1 MNAGSQRFFSSGGIS
16 LLAPRAAL
24 PWTICVLF
32 YGDHADLCRRFLEA
46 LYRFT
51 DPAAFHLRAGM
62 NAVSEETTRLLHEA
76 AERYGNIT
84 LFPSK
89 QNLFKLPMMRRMFHD
104 PPPETDWTIWF
115 DDDSHVT
122 SAHWIMDL
130 ALAMEQAAEVDL
142 FGSLHSVGVSDH
154 VEQFITSA
162 RWFRDQSR
170 LIGYDGKPIIIFP
183 VGGFWAVRTARL
195 AQTNWPDVRL
205 DHFEDDYLMGEAMR
219 QQGVRLAHFES
230 GVAISDAPRRA
241 PVEVPWVLA
250 LDHPP

>member
-1 MNAGSQRFFSSGGIS
+1 MNADSQRYYCSNGIA

-32 YGDHADLCRRFLEA
+32 YGDHADLCRRFLES

-62 NAVSEETTRLLHEA
+62 NAVGEETARLLREA
-76 AERYGNIT
+76 AERYGNIK
-84 LFPSK
+84 LYSSG

-122 SAHWIMDL
+122 SPHWIMDL
-130 ALAMEQAAEVDL
+130 ALAMEQAQDVEL
-142 FGSLHSVGVSDH
+142 FGSLHAVDVSDH

-162 RWFRDQSR
+162 EWYREVPRRTWQ
-170 LIGYDGKPIIIFP
+170 DGRRMIIFP
-183 VGGFWAVRTARL
+183 VGGFWVVRTVRL

-241 PVEVPWVLA
+241 PAEVPWALA